1 MQLDQAERGFSFR
14 FEGPLDMRMERA
26 GQSAAD
32 LVNEMAERPLADL
45 IFTFGEEKKA
55 RRIAKAIV
63 AARALAPISTTQRS
77 GRDRAPRHRRRRKD
91 RIDPA
96 TRTFQ
101 ALRIAVNDELGEID
115 RGLAAAER
123 LLAPGGRMAVVSFH
137 SLEDRRVKQFLRDR
151 AGRNP
156 KASRHLPI
164 QDIETQADPAPDRA
178 RRHRAERSRDRG
190 QSPRPFRA
198 PARGRAHRG
207 AAGGRGMIRI
217 SAIVWVVVLALLGIG
232 LFQVKYNVQSK
243 ERDLREVRRQIE
255 ANYNAIHVLD
265 AEWSYLNDP
274 LRLADLTRRHT
285 ELVPTTPGQIGDF
298 ASLPLRIEDLPLT
311 PEVPAEPQPPL
322 VSSAPQ
328 AQPAAPV
335 VQVKAADQEQQ
346 QAQAPQAKQEP
357 KPLKPKDEQAEAD
370 AMIDAILADMEK
382 AQDQPSDDGGAQ

>member
-1 MQLDQAERGFSFR
+1 
-14 FEGPLDMRMERA
+14 
-26 GQSAAD
+26 
-32 LVNEMAERPLADL
+32 
-45 IFTFGEEKKA
+45 
-55 RRIAKAIV
+55 
-63 AARALAPISTTQRS
+63 
-77 GRDRAPRHRRRRKD
+77 
-91 RIDPA
+91 
-96 TRTFQ
+96 
-101 ALRIAVNDELGEID
+101 
-115 RGLAAAER
+115 
-123 LLAPGGRMAVVSFH
+123 
-137 SLEDRRVKQFLRDR
+137 
-151 AGRNP
+151 
-156 KASRHLPI
+156 
-164 QDIETQADPAPDRA
+164 
-178 RRHRAERSRDRG
+178 
-190 QSPRPFRA
+190 
-198 PARGRAHRG
+198 
-207 AAGGRGMIRI
+207 MIRI
-217 SAIVWVVVLALLGIG
+217 SAIVWVVVLALLGVG

-285 ELVPTTPGQIGDF
+285 GLVPTTPGQIGDF

-346 QAQAPQAKQEP
+346 QQAPAPQAKQEP

-382 AQDQPSDDGGAQ
+382 AQDQPSNNGGAQ